1 MKIRKAIKCP
11 VSAIYVGTGKKKEAE
26 KRNENNQ

>member
-11 VSAIYVGTGKKKEAE
+11 VPAIYVGTGKKKRR
-26 KRNENNQ
+26 KRRNENNQ

>member
-11 VSAIYVGTGKKKEAE
+11 VPAIYVGTGKKKEVG